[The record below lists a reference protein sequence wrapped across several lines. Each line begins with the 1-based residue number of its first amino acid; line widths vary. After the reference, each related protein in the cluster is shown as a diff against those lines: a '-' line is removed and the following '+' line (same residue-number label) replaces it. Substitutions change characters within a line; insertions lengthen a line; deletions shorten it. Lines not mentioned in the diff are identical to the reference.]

1 MKRTK
6 FAKCLLSC
14 ILLPAILVGNNIDF
28 EAKQCKGT
36 TKKDVRCK
44 NKTLHDT
51 QLCHYH
57 RK

>member
-6 FAKCLLSC
+6 FCTSLLSLL
-14 ILLPAILVGNNIDF
+14 LLPTIMLGNI

-36 TKKDVRCK
+36 TKKEIRCK